1 MGMLKVDGILD
12 GIETV
17 IENTLGGIGV
27 FEVQDGKLTPVF
39 LNNGFYRMLGY
50 TKEECAIFLKD
61 IESNIIR
68 EDLEVFRQGI
78 TDVLKDDGW
87 SEIEFKT
94 VTKEGGIR
102 WLQVRGNL
110 LSRSAKSSLI
120 TAIIL
125 DATERKNI
133 EIELA
138 EQAERLH
145 LLSEAEGEM
154 IFDYNAKTDVLVI
167 KPAKSIGGNDI
178 MITDYMQKA
187 PHENVYEEDRQMY
200 CEMFSS
206 ILKKPQRDA
215 VDVRASFFD
224 RGVRWYR
231 VNFASIL
238 GTEGYVTRAVG
249 RIIDIH
255 EKKLKEL
262 EIEARAERDPLTGLY
277 NKCTTKEMIEA
288 SLQDAAG
295 KNTIN
300 ALLMLDLDNFKA
312 INDNLGHAAGDEVL
326 VEAAGNIRS
335 NFKGRDII
343 GRIGGDEFII
353 FMRDVSEIRNA
364 QMLGYKLNRLLTMS
378 YPRDTGAITVT
389 ASMGIAFSGI
399 HGNSFQELYENAD
412 KALYVTK
419 KCGKNGCT
427 TYEPGM

>member
-1 MGMLKVDGILD
+1 MGMLKVDGILSE
-12 GIETV
+12 IETV

-27 FEVQDGKLTPVF
+27 FEVRNGKLTPVF

-50 TKEECAIFLKD
+50 TKEECAVFLRD
-61 IESNIIR
+61 IESNIILEDR
-68 EDLEVFRQGI
+68 EAFHQAI
-78 TDVLKDDGW
+78 TDILKDDGW
-87 SEIEFKT
+87 SEVEFKT

-110 LSRSAKSSLI
+110 LSRSGESSLI
-120 TAIIL
+120 TTIIL
-125 DATERKNI
+125 DVTERKNI

-167 KPAKSIGGNDI
+167 KPAKSIGGSD
-178 MITDYMQKA
+178 MLFTDYIQKNS
-187 PHENVYEEDRQMY
+187 HENIYEEDRKLY
-200 CEMFSS
+200 FEMFSS

-224 RGVRWYR
+224 RGIRWYR
-231 VNFASIL
+231 VNFTSIL

-277 NKCTTKEMIEA
+277 NKGTTKEMVEA
-288 SLQDAAG
+288 ALQDAAG

-300 ALLMLDLDNFKA
+300 ALMMVDLDNFKA
-312 INDNLGHAAGDEVL
+312 VNDTLGHAAG
-326 VEAAGNIRS
+326 
-335 NFKGRDII
+335 
-343 GRIGGDEFII
+343 
-353 FMRDVSEIRNA
+353 
-364 QMLGYKLNRLLTMS
+364 
-378 YPRDTGAITVT
+378 
-389 ASMGIAFSGI
+389 
-399 HGNSFQELYENAD
+399 
-412 KALYVTK
+412 
-419 KCGKNGCT
+419 
-427 TYEPGM
+427 

>member
-1 MGMLKVDGILD
+1 MGMLKADGILD

-27 FEVQDGKLTPVF
+27 FEVKDGKITPVY

-50 TKEECAIFLKD
+50 TKEECALFLND
-61 IESNIIR
+61 IESNIIL
-68 EDLEVFRQGI
+68 EDLEIFRQGI

-102 WLQVRGNL
+102 WLQARGNL
-110 LSRSAKSSLI
+110 LSRNANSCLI

-125 DATERKNI
+125 DATERKSI

-167 KPAKSIGGNDI
+167 KPAKSIDGNDI
-178 MITDYMQKA
+178 IITDYMQKA
-187 PHENVYEEDRQMY
+187 RHENIYDEDREIFF
-200 CEMFSS
+200 EMFSS
-206 ILKKPQRDA
+206 VLKKPQREA
-215 VDVRASFFD
+215 IDVRATFFNK
-224 RGVRWYR
+224 GVRWYR

-277 NKCTTKEMIEA
+277 NKVTTRELIEA
-288 SLQDAAG
+288 SLQDVTE
-295 KNTIN
+295 KNTVN
-300 ALLMLDLDNFKA
+300 ALMMVDLDNFKA
-312 INDNLGHAAGDEVL
+312 INDNLGHAVGDQVL
-326 VEAAGNIRS
+326 VDVAANIRS

-353 FMRDVSEIRNA
+353 FMRDVSEIKNA
-364 QMLGYKLNRLLTMS
+364 QMLGCKLNRLLTLS
-378 YPRDTGAITVT
+378 YPGEKGSITVT
-389 ASMGIAFSGI
+389 ASMGIAFSGM

-419 KCGKNGCT
+419 KCGKSGCT

>member
-1 MGMLKVDGILD
+1 MGMLKVDGIV
-12 GIETV
+12 GEIETIV
-17 IENTLGGIGV
+17 ENTLVGIGV
-27 FEVQDGKLTPVF
+27 FEVQGDKLTPVF

-50 TKEECAIFLKD
+50 TKEECSLFLKD

-68 EDLEVFRQGI
+68 EDLEVFHQGI

-94 VTKEGGIR
+94 VTKEGNVR

-110 LSRSAKSSLI
+110 LSRSRTSSLI
-120 TAIIL
+120 TAVIL

-154 IFDYNAKTDVLVI
+154 IFDYNAKTDVFVI

-178 MITDYMQKA
+178 MITDYVQKDLYD
-187 PHENVYEEDRQMY
+187 HIYEEDREMY
-200 CEMFSS
+200 REMFAS

-215 VDVRASFFD
+215 IDIRASFFD

-238 GTEGYVTRAVG
+238 GTEGYVTRSVG

-277 NKCTTKEMIEA
+277 NKGTTKEMIEA
-288 SLQDAAG
+288 ALQDSDG
-295 KNTIN
+295 KNKIN

-312 INDNLGHAAGDEVL
+312 INDNLGHATGDEVL
-326 VEAAGNIRS
+326 VEAAANIRS

-343 GRIGGDEFII
+343 GRIGGDEFIV
-353 FMRDVSEIRNA
+353 FMRDVSEIKNA

-389 ASMGIAFSGI
+389 ASMGIAFSGT

-419 KCGKNGCT
+419 KQGKNGCT
-427 TYEPGM
+427 TYDPNN